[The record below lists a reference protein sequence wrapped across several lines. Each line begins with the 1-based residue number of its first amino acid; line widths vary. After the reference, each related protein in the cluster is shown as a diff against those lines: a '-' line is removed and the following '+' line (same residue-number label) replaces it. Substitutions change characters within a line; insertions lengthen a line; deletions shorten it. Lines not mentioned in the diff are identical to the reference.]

1 MRDDWLTA
9 SDELLLRECRL
20 EFRKASGNGGQKV
33 NKTSSAVR
41 LSHEPSGLAVT
52 SAESRSQHENR
63 RHALKALRMKI
74 ALSFRLPPDPAFRI
88 GETVT
93 SLHNP
98 AYPLWAAKLLD
109 GFQFHEGDLKSAAAD
124 LGISPSRLA
133 KLLWRDP
140 VLWTEANRIRASFS
154 LPPLKAMEK

>member
-1 MRDDWLTA
+1 MRDEWLTA
-9 SDELLLRECRL
+9 PDDLLLRDCKL

-41 LSHEPSGLAVT
+41 LSHEPSGVVVT

-74 ALSFRLPPDPAFRI
+74 ALSHRLPPDSGFRI
-88 GETVT
+88 GEIAT
-93 SLHNP
+93 SLHNS

-109 GFQFHEGDLKSAAAD
+109 RFQFQEGDLKAAATA
-124 LGISPSRLA
+124 LEISPSRLA
-133 KLLWRDP
+133 RLLWRDP
-140 VLWTEANRIRASFS
+140 VLWTEANRIRAAFS
-154 LPPLKAMEK
+154 LPPLKSMEK